1 MVVAMLPDY
10 SESPLLLLHQELDT
24 DDSKSIS
31 FLELCAALKRLVSI
45 PPRTCHF
52 HRGILRNLN

>member
-1 MVVAMLPDY
+1 MLPDY